1 MTSVTVFDFTF
12 MKIVSTWLILNL
24 DIVRVVVFFVTAYHM
39 ALHLIVAWLGS
50 GTCYVDLF
58 NFVED
63 SSHWVHLLIN
73 RVDNSSRRR
82 LS

>member
-50 GTCYVDLF
+50 GMLIC
-58 NFVED
+58 
-63 SSHWVHLLIN
+63 SILLRTAVIGFI
-73 RVDNSSRRR
+73 R
-82 LS
+82 